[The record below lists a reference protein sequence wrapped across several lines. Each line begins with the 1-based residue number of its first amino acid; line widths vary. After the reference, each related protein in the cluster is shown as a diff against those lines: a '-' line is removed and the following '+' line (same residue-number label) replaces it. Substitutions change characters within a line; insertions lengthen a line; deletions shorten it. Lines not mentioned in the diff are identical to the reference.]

1 MMLKPKNWNKRHI
14 LFLKSFLVVLC
25 VGCSLCSMAQL
36 HEWTPTAVVSDDAI
50 KQYGMDS
57 CFVAQPISDQI
68 FQRMKGKSYK
78 NNCTVPLASLRY
90 LRVLHR
96 NIDGHTQLGEI
107 VCNASIADDLLSIFR
122 QLYEQGY
129 KIERITLIDDY
140 DADDEASMKAN
151 NTSCFNFR
159 PVAGTTTL
167 SKHSRGMA
175 IDINPLYN
183 PCLHLKTN
191 KVQPTTGKPYSA
203 NRQNIRNTPVAIISK
218 DDLCYRLFTEHG
230 FRWGGSWNS
239 IKDYQHFE
247 K

>member
-1 MMLKPKNWNKRHI
+1 MQLLIQLI
-14 LFLKSFLVVLC
+14 LYSAFWLYPFQNTSADDLETLLTWK
-25 VGCSLCSMAQL
+25 AA
-36 HEWTPTAVVSDDAI
+36 TTVSDEAVATFGI
-50 KQYGMDS
+50 DS
-57 CFVAQPISDQI
+57 CFKAYPISDQI

-78 NNCTVPLASLRY
+78 NNCTVPLSALRY

-107 VCNASIADDLLSIFR
+107 VCNASIADDLLNIFR

-129 KIERITLIDDY
+129 KIESITLIDDY

-203 NRQNIRNTPVAIISK
+203 NRHNLRNTPVAIISK